1 MAIRAVNRKPRNDR
15 HKWTMQRNHWAVAP
29 STASPWERHSKHWIF
44 LLLQAAQTHLTSE
57 GNKGKRVRYSPVRR
71 NKPYSSNKKHLPQ
84 LPQPE
89 FTGKSRMYKCG
100 KYLDIVE
107 NSRKECSLWKI
118 VENCGRDYTTQ
129 SAQNQH
135 CSKCFYCR
143 KESAQK
149 HHKPI
154 KKKNQ
159 NGYITHT
166 FWSTHR

>member
-1 MAIRAVNRKPRNDR
+1 
-15 HKWTMQRNHWAVAP
+15 MQRNHWAVAP

-57 GNKGKRVRYSPVRR
+57 GNKGKRVRYSPVHR

-143 KESAQK
+143 KENIYYIVRMALTNKNAPRFTAQYVQMIINWK
-149 HHKPI
+149 VVKA
-154 KKKNQ
+154 
-159 NGYITHT
+159 
-166 FWSTHR
+166 

>member
-1 MAIRAVNRKPRNDR
+1 MKAK
-15 HKWTMQRNHWAVAP
+15 KWPAQVKMQRNHWVVAP

-44 LLLQAAQTHLTSE
+44 LLLRAAQAHLTCE
-57 GNKGKRVRYSPVRR
+57 GNKGYHVRYSPVRR

-89 FTGKSRMYKCG
+89 FTGKSRMHKCR
-100 KYLDIVE
+100 KYLEFVE

-118 VENCGRDYTTQ
+118 VENSGTDYTTQ

-143 KESAQK
+143 KKNIYYIVRMALTNKNAPRFTAQYVQMIINWK
-149 HHKPI
+149 VVKA
-154 KKKNQ
+154 
-159 NGYITHT
+159 
-166 FWSTHR
+166 

>member
-1 MAIRAVNRKPRNDR
+1 MKAK
-15 HKWTMQRNHWAVAP
+15 KWPAQVKMQRNHGALAP

-143 KESAQK
+143 KKNIYYIVRMALTNKNAPRFTAQYVQMIINWK
-149 HHKPI
+149 VVKA
-154 KKKNQ
+154 
-159 NGYITHT
+159 
-166 FWSTHR
+166 

>member
-1 MAIRAVNRKPRNDR
+1 
-15 HKWTMQRNHWAVAP
+15 MQRNHWAVAP

-57 GNKGKRVRYSPVRR
+57 GNKGKRVRYSPVHR

-118 VENCGRDYTTQ
+118 VENSGTDYTTQ

-143 KESAQK
+143 KENIYYIVRMALTNKNAPRFTAQYVQMIINWK
-149 HHKPI
+149 VVKA
-154 KKKNQ
+154 
-159 NGYITHT
+159 
-166 FWSTHR
+166 

>member
-1 MAIRAVNRKPRNDR
+1 
-15 HKWTMQRNHWAVAP
+15 MQRNHWAVAP
-29 STASPWERHSKHWIF
+29 STASPRQKHSKHWIF
-44 LLLQAAQTHLTSE
+44 LLLQAAQAHLTCE

-71 NKPYSSNKKHLPQ
+71 NKPYRQNEKHLPQ

-118 VENCGRDYTTQ
+118 VENSGSDYTTQ

-143 KESAQK
+143 KENIYYIVRMALTNKNAPRFTAQYVQMIINWK
-149 HHKPI
+149 VVKA
-154 KKKNQ
+154 
-159 NGYITHT
+159 
-166 FWSTHR
+166 